1 MCLAAPG
8 KIEEIIGV
16 DPLNKIGKVNFG
28 GVVKDINL
36 SYVPEAKVNDYVIA
50 HVGFAL
56 NTIDE
61 VEAEK
66 LLEDIKMIEGFAED
80 DWEGDKLQ

>member
-8 KIEEIIGV
+8 KIEEIIGD
-16 DPLNKIGKVNFG
+16 DPLNMIGNVNFG
-28 GVVKDINL
+28 GVIKEINL
-36 SYVPEAKVNDYVIA
+36 SYVPDAKVNDYVIA

-61 VEAEK
+61 DEARQ
-66 LLEDIKMIEGFAED
+66 LLEDIKMIEGYADEE
-80 DWEGDKLQ
+80 WEGDKI

>member
-28 GVVKDINL
+28 GVIKDINL
-36 SYVPEAKVNDYVIA
+36 SYVPDAKVNDYVIA

-56 NTIDE
+56 NVIDE
-61 VEAEK
+61 AEAEK
-66 LLEDIKMIEGFAED
+66 LLEDIKLIEGFAEEE
-80 DWEGDKLQ
+80 WGGDEL

>member
-8 KIEEIIGV
+8 KIEEIIGT
-16 DPLNKIGKVNFG
+16 DPLNKTGKVNFG
-28 GVVKDINL
+28 GIIKEINL

-61 VEAEK
+61 GEAKK
-66 LLEDIKMIEGFAED
+66 LLDDIKMIEGFADEE
-80 DWEGDKLQ
+80 WEGADLQ